1 MDLAMFQKTTAE
13 YRQRFRWVGLLLIP
27 LLLFTTG
34 PGVSGVRAQEAL
46 DDAKILIETNFT
58 DGDAG
63 IQVFLDGEGWKQMS
77 VKDPNGKKV
86 FDIKAKGNLKNELGL
101 TELFWESEEPNYL
114 DPEELTLAEI
124 LELFPEGDYEFKG
137 KSVEGDKLTG
147 SATLSHELP
156 CGPDNLS
163 PAEETVSP
171 SGVDIT
177 WDSVV
182 TALNATG
189 DACSADPI
197 TIETYEVIVEDLATG
212 NRLDIFLPAG
222 VNMVEVPDE
231 FIDNGKTYKY
241 EVLAI
246 ADNGN
251 QTISETYF
259 CTGTPGASCTEPAD

>member
-1 MDLAMFQKTTAE
+1 MNSSMAVETVTATN
-13 YRQRFRWVGLLLIP
+13 QWFRSMVMVLIP
-27 LLLFTTG
+27 LLLISIG
-34 PGVSGVRAQEAL
+34 PNVPGVWAQEAL
-46 DDAKILIETNFT
+46 DDARIIVETNFT

-63 IQVFLDGEGWKQMS
+63 IQVFLDGEGWKTMS
-77 VKDPNGKKV
+77 VKGPNGKKV
-86 FDIKAKGNLKNELGL
+86 FDIKAKGDLKKELGL
-101 TELFWESEEPNYL
+101 TELFWESEEPNFS
-114 DPEELTLAEI
+114 EMTLADI

-182 TALNATG
+182 TALNDTG

-197 TIETYEVIVEDLATG
+197 TIETYEVIVEDVATG

-222 VNMVEVPDE
+222 VNMVEVPNE
-231 FIDNGKTYKY
+231 FIENGKTYKY

-259 CTGTPGASCTEPAD
+259 CTGTPGASCTEPAN